1 MQGIR
6 HKGGYEG
13 TIATS
18 MIGPLFNI
26 LLEAVSS
33 VTGHTS
39 LRGATGARAEAKWPA
54 IPEPGAKNRE
64 RIPSPLDLPPG
75 AALRWGTTLPQ
86 PRRRARFGGPSV
98 FLDPAHDPE
107 LGSQ

>member
-1 MQGIR
+1 MQGTR
-6 HKGGYEG
+6 HKGEYKG
-13 TIATS
+13 TIASGT
-18 MIGPLFNI
+18 IGPLFQAV
-26 LLEAVSS
+26 LDAVSS

-39 LRGATGARAEAKWPA
+39 REGRPARGPKRMARN
-54 IPEPGAKNRE
+54 PGTWSQDRE

-98 FLDPAHDPE
+98 FLDPAHHPK